1 MPGTFANFYT
11 KVLVYTG
18 GLAFVVH
25 RRSLPRT
32 VQEAEEAEKMR
43 AQEEAKDQYFS
54 PLSPHTPATTNWDRR
69 ASPLSPIMPAAMNWD
84 RRATLLPS
92 PATMSFPPE
101 AVLYIQQHSRN
112 SYKSTYRNSQL
123 RTYSVPEQQPVP
135 PTPTSRRL
143 SKPVPLRMSYHQSH
157 MYWILWKL

>member
-25 RRSLPRT
+25 RRSLLHT

-54 PLSPHTPATTNWDRR
+54 PLSPHTPATTHWDRR
-69 ASPLSPIMPAAMNWD
+69 A
-84 RRATLLPS
+84 
-92 PATMSFPPE
+92 
-101 AVLYIQQHSRN
+101 
-112 SYKSTYRNSQL
+112 
-123 RTYSVPEQQPVP
+123 
-135 PTPTSRRL
+135 
-143 SKPVPLRMSYHQSH
+143 
-157 MYWILWKL
+157 